1 MVTQITDIPDDIM
14 ELLNRTNSV
23 LSKSRELVDI
33 ATDKM
38 VNEDADI
45 EKKGP
50 KLVPVLFNKRAES
63 DILEKHRGN
72 YRRHWET
79 SSR

>member
-1 MVTQITDIPDDIM
+1 MSHPESDLPEDIM

-38 VNEDADI
+38 VQEDVDL
-45 EKKGP
+45 EKTGP

-63 DILEKHRGN
+63 DVLENHRGN
-72 YRRHWET
+72 YRRHWEA